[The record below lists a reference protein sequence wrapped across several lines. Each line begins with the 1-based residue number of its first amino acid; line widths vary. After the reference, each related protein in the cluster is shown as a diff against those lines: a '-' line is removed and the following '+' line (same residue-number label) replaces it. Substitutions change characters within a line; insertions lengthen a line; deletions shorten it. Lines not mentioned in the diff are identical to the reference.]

1 MIDKETMD
9 LLRKM
14 TEEMSKLK
22 PDGTDAIIFLAV
34 SEESGSATS
43 LIKGEVAAVVAS
55 LTSLLDDAFDDIP
68 YEVKKRMKR
77 FLINHI
83 SQK

>member
-1 MIDKETMD
+1 MIDKKTMD

-55 LTSLLDDAFDDIP
+55 LTALLDDAFDDIP

>member
-1 MIDKETMD
+1 MIDKKTMD

-34 SEESGSATS
+34 SE
-43 LIKGEVAAVVAS
+43 
-55 LTSLLDDAFDDIP
+55 
-68 YEVKKRMKR
+68 
-77 FLINHI
+77 
-83 SQK
+83 